1 MTQLTDDCF
10 AAGGPLMTIEAALAL
25 VMPRLDRVTEAE
37 EVPLA
42 EAGGRILLAD
52 VTSPLELPEAGIRVG
67 DAALATGKRLSP
79 RDIWL
84 AAALGHQTL
93 TVSRPLKVALFSTG
107 DELAELGQKLGP
119 GQIYDS
125 NRRTLGALLQQLGIA
140 YSDLGILADRPEI
153 VRQALAE
160 AAADHDAVMTSGGV
174 STGDEDHVKA
184 AVESLGSLHL
194 WRLAIKPGRP
204 VALGQF
210 AVGERRLA
218 FIGLPGNPV
227 AAMVTFLRVARP
239 ILLRLMGASAVEPA
253 HYRVRADFE
262 HRKKQDRREYLRVRL
277 VRQED
282 GELAAV
288 KFPREGAGILS
299 SLVEADGLVEL
310 PEAMTRLEPGSMVDF
325 LPFAGLGS

>member
-1 MTQLTDDCF
+1 M
-10 AAGGPLMTIEAALAL
+10 
-25 VMPRLDRVTEAE
+25 
-37 EVPLA
+37 
-42 EAGGRILLAD
+42 
-52 VTSPLELPEAGIRVG
+52 
-67 DAALATGKRLSP
+67 
-79 RDIWL
+79 
-84 AAALGHQTL
+84 
-93 TVSRPLKVALFSTG
+93 FSTG

-174 STGDEDHVKA
+174 STGEEDHVKA
-184 AVESLGSLHL
+184 AVEALGSLHL

-277 VRQED
+277 VRQDD

-288 KFPREGAGILS
+288 KFPREGAGILT

-310 PEAMTRLEPGSMVDF
+310 PEAMTKLEPGSMVDF
-325 LPFAGLGS
+325 LPFAGLGR

>member
-84 AAALGHQTL
+84 AAALGRQTL

-119 GQIYDS
+119 GQIYDF

-204 VALGQF
+204 GGARRIRRGRAAPGLHRPAGQSGGGHGHLP
-210 AVGERRLA
+210 ARRPAHPAPPHGGERGRAGALSGA
-218 FIGLPGNPV
+218 CRFRASQEAGSARVSAGAPG
-227 AAMVTFLRVARP
+227 
-239 ILLRLMGASAVEPA
+239 PA
-253 HYRVRADFE
+253 GRWRAG
-262 HRKKQDRREYLRVRL
+262 R
-277 VRQED
+277 
-282 GELAAV
+282 GSN
-288 KFPREGAGILS
+288 FPAEEWG
-299 SLVEADGLVEL
+299 
-310 PEAMTRLEPGSMVDF
+310 F
-325 LPFAGLGS
+325 